1 MKKKIIAIAAVI
13 AVFSGTLGVTSFAFG
28 TQRSITVNDGV
39 SVYMNGEELNMTDV
53 NGNPVSGFVYDGTTY
68 VPARAISEAN
78 GKNVTWD
85 QQTGTVYITDPETT
99 DETVQQSAQTET
111 SEASLTTNSGD
122 VITLSS
128 LEHRTESTDAPVVY
142 YTSDISSDSL
152 VEMYEALGVDLQ
164 GNVGVKMSTGEA
176 GNENYLKPEF
186 IKDLVDLVN
195 GTVIECNTAY
205 GGSRATTAVHEQ
217 TIKDHGFDLVGGVD
231 ILDRDGE
238 MELPVEGGT
247 HLSVDYVGANL
258 ANYDSVIALS
268 HFKGHAMG
276 GFGGALKNISI
287 GLGSASGK
295 VWIHTAGT
303 SRSGGITYDDQEA
316 FIESMAEAAKA
327 VDDYLGD
334 NIVYISVMNNLSVD
348 CDCDGNPSD
357 PTMGDIGIL
366 ASTDPVALDQA
377 CVDLVYA
384 VPDGADLIERM
395 ESRLGPH
402 ILEHAEDIGLGST
415 SYNLVNLDD

>member
-1 MKKKIIAIAAVI
+1 MKKKIIAIAAII

-28 TQRSITVNDGV
+28 TQKSITVNDGV

-78 GKNVTWD
+78 GKDVAWD
-85 QQTGTVYITDPETT
+85 QQTGTVYITDPETA
-99 DETVQQSAQTET
+99 DETTQQDTQES
-111 SEASLTTNSGD
+111 SNVLTTNSGD
-122 VITLSS
+122 QVNLSS
-128 LEHRTESTDAPVVY
+128 LEHRTDSTDAPVVY
-142 YTSDISSDSL
+142 YTSDISSESL
-152 VEMYEALGVDLQ
+152 VKMYDALGVDLP

-176 GNENYLKPEF
+176 GNENYLHPEF
-186 IKDLVDLVN
+186 IKSLVDKVN

-231 ILDRDGE
+231 IMDRDGE
-238 MELPVEGGT
+238 MELPVVGGE
-247 HLSVDYVGANL
+247 HLSVDYVGKNL
-258 ANYDSVIALS
+258 ANYDSVLVLS

-287 GLGSASGK
+287 GMGSAAGK

-303 SRSGGITYDDQEA
+303 SKTGSIMHDDQEA

-327 VDDYLGD
+327 VDDHFGD
-334 NIVYISVMNNLSVD
+334 NIVYINVMNNLSVD
-348 CDCDGNPSD
+348 CDCNGSPAD

-384 VPDGADLIERM
+384 VPDGSDLIERM
-395 ESRLGPH
+395 ESRMGPH
-402 ILEHAEDIGLGST
+402 ILEHAEDIGFGTTNYS
-415 SYNLVNLDD
+415 LVNLDD

>member
-1 MKKKIIAIAAVI
+1 
-13 AVFSGTLGVTSFAFG
+13 
-28 TQRSITVNDGV
+28 
-39 SVYMNGEELNMTDV
+39 MTDV

-78 GKNVTWD
+78 GKDVTWD
-85 QQTGTVYITDPETT
+85 QQTGTVYITDHETT
-99 DETVQQSAQTET
+99 DESVVQDTQLQKS
-111 SEASLTTNSGD
+111 SGVITTNSGD
-122 VITLSS
+122 SVGLSS
-128 LEHRTESTDAPVVY
+128 LEHRTDDTGSPVVY

-152 VEMYEALGVDLQ
+152 VKMYEALGVDLQ

-176 GNENYLKPEF
+176 GNNNYLHPEF
-186 IKDLVDLVN
+186 IKSLVDNVE

-217 TIKDHGFDLVGGVD
+217 TIKDHGFDIVGGVD

-238 MELPVEGGT
+238 MELPVVGGK
-247 HLSVDYVGANL
+247 HLSVDYVGKNL
-258 ANYDSVIALS
+258 ANYDSVLVLS

-287 GLGSASGK
+287 GLGSAQGK

-303 SRSGGITYDDQEA
+303 SKSGSIMHDDQEA

-327 VDDYLGD
+327 VDDYMGD
-334 NIVYISVMNNLSVD
+334 NIVYINVMNNLSVD
-348 CDCDGNPSD
+348 CDCDGNPAD
-357 PTMGDIGIL
+357 PTMGNIGIL

-384 VPDGADLIERM
+384 VPDGSDLIERM
-395 ESRLGPH
+395 ESRMGPH
-402 ILEHAEDIGLGST
+402 ILEYAEGIGFGST
-415 SYNLVNLDD
+415 SYNLVSLDD

>member
-13 AVFSGTLGVTSFAFG
+13 AVFSGTLCVTSFAFG
-28 TQRSITVNDGV
+28 TRKNISVNDGV
-39 SVYMNGEELNMTDV
+39 SVYMNGEELKMTDV

-78 GKNVTWD
+78 GKDVTWD
-85 QQTGTVYITDPETT
+85 QQTGTVYITDHETT
-99 DETVQQSAQTET
+99 DESVVQDTQLQKS
-111 SEASLTTNSGD
+111 SGVITTNSGD
-122 VITLSS
+122 SVGLSS
-128 LEHRTESTDAPVVY
+128 LEHRTDDTGSPVVY

-152 VEMYEALGVDLQ
+152 VKMYEALGVDLQ

-176 GNENYLKPEF
+176 GNNNYLHPEF
-186 IKDLVDLVN
+186 IKSLVDNVE

-217 TIKDHGFDLVGGVD
+217 TIKDHGFDIVGGVD

-238 MELPVEGGT
+238 MELPVVGGK
-247 HLSVDYVGANL
+247 HLSVDYVGKNL
-258 ANYDSVIALS
+258 ANYDSVLVLS

-287 GLGSASGK
+287 GLGSAQGK

-303 SRSGGITYDDQEA
+303 SKSGSIMHDDQEA

-327 VDDYLGD
+327 VDDYMGD
-334 NIVYISVMNNLSVD
+334 NIVYINVMNNLSVD
-348 CDCDGNPSD
+348 CDCDGNPAD
-357 PTMGDIGIL
+357 PTMGNIGIL

-384 VPDGADLIERM
+384 VPDGSDLIERM
-395 ESRLGPH
+395 ESRMGPH
-402 ILEHAEDIGLGST
+402 ILEYAEGIGFGST
-415 SYNLVNLDD
+415 SYNLVSLDD